1 MWTNLKLLFPFYSQ
15 AQEVAVDSDLALLQE
30 REERIRQLESDI
42 LDVNE
47 IFRDLGALVHEQGD
61 VIDTIEAN
69 VEQTHG
75 NVEAGNE
82 QLVSAS
88 RYQRKAR
95 KKMCILAVVLVVI
108 AGVLALIIYLS
119 VKNWNASMIM
129 IIHVSMIMIIHVWP
143 KQFSSRTSFS
153 PEFELGLVSI
163 YLHPL
168 VWEICM

>member
-1 MWTNLKLLFPFYSQ
+1 M
-15 AQEVAVDSDLALLQE
+15 
-30 REERIRQLESDI
+30 
-42 LDVNE
+42 
-47 IFRDLGALVHEQGD
+47 HEQGD

-119 VKNWNASMIM
+119 IKN
-129 IIHVSMIMIIHVWP
+129 
-143 KQFSSRTSFS
+143 
-153 PEFELGLVSI
+153 
-163 YLHPL
+163 
-168 VWEICM
+168 